1 MPRFRTNR
9 RCDFQFLVARVL
21 HAYAAVVSDLV
32 SFSFAEGRHPVQPHT
47 AKSGAERRKARRFVL
62 EIPVLF
68 RWMDDQ
74 QTAREGAGFCRDIST
89 GGVFLIAFCAVPP
102 LSHPLDLMVLLPP
115 LNPRGPA
122 MRLCS
127 SGSVVRTEPVGQAIG
142 LGVASNFG
150 HFEDS
155 EASSFP
161 EEKVPIPCS

>member
-9 RCDFQFLVARVL
+9 RCDFQFLVV
-21 HAYAAVVSDLV
+21 HVSPAYAALV
-32 SFSFAEGRHPVQPHT
+32 FGSVTRSLSQGRQPVQPHAANT
-47 AKSGAERRKARRFVL
+47 GVERRKARRFVL

-74 QTAREGAGFCRDIST
+74 QTACEGAGFCRDIST
-89 GGVFLIAFCAVPP
+89 GGVFLIAFCSVPP

>member
-9 RCDFQFLVARVL
+9 RCDFQFLVVRVSP
-21 HAYAAVVSDLV
+21 AYAAVVSGTV
-32 SFSFAEGRHPVQPHT
+32 TFSISEGRQPVQSHAART
-47 AKSGAERRKARRFVL
+47 GAERRKARRFVV

-68 RWMDDQ
+68 RWKDDQ
-74 QTAREGAGFCRDIST
+74 QTACEGVGFCRDIST
-89 GGVFLIAFCAVPP
+89 GGVFVIAFCAVPP
-102 LSHPLDLMVLLPP
+102 LSHPLELMVLLPR
-115 LNPRGPA
+115 LNPRGPV

-127 SGSVVRTEPVGQAIG
+127 SGSVVRSEPVGQAIG
-142 LGVASNFG
+142 LGIASSFG